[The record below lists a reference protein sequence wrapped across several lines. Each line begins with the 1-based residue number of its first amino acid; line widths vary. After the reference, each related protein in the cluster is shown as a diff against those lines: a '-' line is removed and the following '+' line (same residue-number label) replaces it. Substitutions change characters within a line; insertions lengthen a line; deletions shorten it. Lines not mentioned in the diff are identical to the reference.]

1 VHEEGNCGPEDPTDA
16 IDRIWLMS
24 YRTVSCCPFV
34 QSSTVPY
41 RTVVQI
47 DFDPDVWRLD
57 QGSERWL
64 VPLTW
69 YKMLMDLGGTDY
81 CKPSGRTGALLKA
94 VRDSTSG

>member
-1 VHEEGNCGPEDPTDA
+1 MKKGTAGRKTRQTQSTEFGS
-16 IDRIWLMS
+16 WLTVPYLVALL
-24 YRTVSCCPFV
+24 YRA
-34 QSSTVPY
+34 VPY

-47 DFDPDVWRLD
+47 DFNPDVWRLD
-57 QGSERWL
+57 QGAERWL